1 MLTIINMYQ
10 KKKIMQFGIM
20 QRISYY
26 YNIIKKL
33 TNYETFI
40 DCLSFIV

>member
-10 KKKIMQFGIM
+10 KKIMQFGIV

-26 YNIIKKL
+26 CNIIKKL
-33 TNYETFI
+33 TSYETFI
-40 DCLSFIV
+40 NHCYFIV